1 MPADRTL
8 RVVLIGLGTIA
19 RIAHLP
25 TLRELDDVDIDIDIV
40 GLCDTPEVLARHR
53 FAPGFDD
60 LEKMLDTVEPDAAFV
75 LTPAGTHVGIAE
87 KLITRKVATFCEKPL
102 ASTVEQAQAIVQIA
116 EDHRV
121 PVMVGFNRRF
131 APAYLK
137 AKAALD
143 ATPATIGIFQKTR
156 RDRYYRAS
164 LDNLIHMVDLARFFF
179 GECTHVT
186 AEAAFDDPY
195 WEENLSATLRF
206 ASGQIATVIG
216 NRSCG
221 IWTERVDLHGG
232 GQTISVNAPD
242 EIRIAADDTERV
254 EHLSPAASG
263 FDQPIDALGFT
274 AQTRHFLDA
283 ARTGRDVTQNS
294 ARSGLATQ
302 ELMDRILAA
311 AGLPT
316 SDQPLDEQRRTDG
329 NHTQAG

>member
-8 RVVLIGLGTIA
+8 RVVVIGLGTIA

-25 TLRELDDVDIDIDIV
+25 TLRELDDVDIV
-40 GLCDTPEVLARHR
+40 GLCDTAEVLAGHR

-60 LEKMLDTVEPDAAFV
+60 LEKMLGVVEPDAAFV
-75 LTPAGTHVGIAE
+75 LTPADTHAGIAE

-102 ASTVEQAQAIVQIA
+102 ASTVEQAQRIVQLA
-116 EDHRV
+116 ELHQV

-131 APAYLK
+131 APTYLR
-137 AKAALD
+137 AKAAID
-143 ATPATIGIFQKTR
+143 TNPATIGIFQKTR

-186 AEAAFDDPY
+186 AEASFDDPY

-206 ASGQIATVIG
+206 ASGQIATIIG

-221 IWTERVDLHGG
+221 IWTERVDLHGS
-232 GQTISVNAPD
+232 GQTVTVNAPG

-254 EHLSPAASG
+254 EHLSPPASG
-263 FDQPIDALGFT
+263 FDHPIDTLGFT
-274 AQTRHFLDA
+274 AQARHFLDA
-283 ARTGRDVTQNS
+283 ARAGRDVTQNN

-316 SDQPLDEQRRTDG
+316 RDQPDASASAR
-329 NHTQAG
+329 